1 MKINFCNPEKSDIN
15 SLKELWLLSFDED
28 KKACDLFFEK
38 CFSTNN
44 TYVAKYNDKII
55 SALYLIK
62 SNFSGHK
69 AHYLCGA
76 ATHKDFRK
84 QGIMGSLIEFA
95 LNCAEKKGDE
105 YSFLFPAN
113 DNLYNYYQ
121 NFGYRENCI
130 AYISDFSRNDLLSL
144 QELNFSEN
152 NILKQGN
159 DFKNFAVEYYSTY
172 NIKNVKS
179 KNYFALFEENENT
192 AEVFYFE
199 FEKNNLKNMINDIL
213 QNTDAEYFRFTH
225 NKIFENAQK
234 IRYGMVKSLD
244 SKITVPKDIYI
255 GITLN

>member
-1 MKINFCNPEKSDIN
+1 M
-15 SLKELWLLSFDED
+15 
-28 KKACDLFFEK
+28 
-38 CFSTNN
+38 
-44 TYVAKYNDKII
+44 
-55 SALYLIK
+55 
-62 SNFSGHK
+62 
-69 AHYLCGA
+69 
-76 ATHKDFRK
+76 
-84 QGIMGSLIEFA
+84 
-95 LNCAEKKGDE
+95 
-105 YSFLFPAN
+105 
-113 DNLYNYYQ
+113 
-121 NFGYRENCI
+121 
-130 AYISDFSRNDLLSL
+130 

-159 DFKNFAVEYYSTY
+159 GFKNFAVEYYSAY

-225 NKIFENAQK
+225 NKIFKNAQK

>member
-1 MKINFCNPEKSDIN
+1 MMEINFCKPDSSDIK
-15 SLKELWLLSFDED
+15 SLKKLWLSSFDEEP
-28 KKACDLFFEK
+28 KAVDLFFDK
-38 CFSTNN
+38 CFNAKQ
-44 TYVAKYNDKII
+44 TYIAKYGEKII
-55 SALYLIK
+55 SALYLI
-62 SNFSGHK
+62 SASFNGQK

-76 ATHKDFRK
+76 STHKDFRK
-84 QGIMGSLIEFA
+84 QGIMSKLIKYA
-95 LNCAEKKGDE
+95 LEDSAKSGDK

-113 DNLYNYYQ
+113 DN
-121 NFGYRENCI
+121 
-130 AYISDFSRNDLLSL
+130 ISDFSRNNLLSL

-213 QNTDAEYFRFTH
+213 KNTDAEYFRFTH

>member
-1 MKINFCNPEKSDIN
+1 MKRKSLSKKLVFLVVMATTMSNFTAYAGEMHKDETVYVILDENGKPTSNIVSDKI
-15 SLKELWLLSFDED
+15 SSDEVLGEFED
-28 KKACDLFFEK
+28 K
-38 CFSTNN
+38 S
-44 TYVAKYNDKII
+44 
-55 SALYLIK
+55 
-62 SNFSGHK
+62 
-69 AHYLCGA
+69 
-76 ATHKDFRK
+76 
-84 QGIMGSLIEFA
+84 SL
-95 LNCAEKKGDE
+95 
-105 YSFLFPAN
+105 S
-113 DNLYNYYQ
+113 
-121 NFGYRENCI
+121 
-130 AYISDFSRNDLLSL
+130 
-144 QELNFSEN
+144 
-152 NILKQGN
+152 
-159 DFKNFAVEYYSTY
+159 

>member
-1 MKINFCNPEKSDIN
+1 MSK
-15 SLKELWLLSFDED
+15 
-28 KKACDLFFEK
+28 
-38 CFSTNN
+38 
-44 TYVAKYNDKII
+44 
-55 SALYLIK
+55 LIK
-62 SNFSGHK
+62 YALEDSAKSG
-69 AHYLCGA
+69 
-76 ATHKDFRK
+76 D
-84 QGIMGSLIEFA
+84 
-95 LNCAEKKGDE
+95 N

-113 DNLYNYYQ
+113 DNLYSYYK

-130 AYISDFSRNDLLSL
+130 AYISDFPRNDLLSL

-152 NILKQGN
+152 NILKQDN
-159 DFKNFAVEYYSTY
+159 NFKNFAVEYYSTY

-199 FEKNNLKNMINDIL
+199 FKKNNFKNMIKDIL
-213 QNTDAEYFRFTH
+213 QNTDAEHFRFTH
-225 NKIFENAQK
+225 NKIFKNAQK